1 MSSGMLKPFPR
12 GPMKHAW
19 ELPKQESMT
28 TLVSNRKVREVL
40 IEYEGPQLEVL
51 EEGSSQFLAL
61 AVDSDDEAV
70 RWVQSPAS
78 QLEVQALKLGA
89 VSVRSAILKP
99 RILLADY
106 SYDDRP
112 LHVWEITKSSIP
124 PDALPERSA
133 LLPGSNFHPPVTLI
147 GTAQPAFFSLGTP
160 DEHSQGAVS
169 FGRLSAIMSTL
180 QALWNAIA
188 PMYGAERA
196 QLSAESAE
204 RGSFKLR
211 LHLQD
216 PNLFSRI
223 ASTYRDLI
231 EATYDSERLTEVLD
245 KAAPGVKFAYEDFLE
260 TLDFNEVEVLAQ
272 WHEGAAYVDYETA
285 QETRPAVRGLIE
297 QASPVLKETASLRGL
312 LVGYTR
318 KAPRFEFYN
327 LDTSEI
333 IRGTITREL
342 QRNLPFDQEIV
353 LGRSRVY
360 SVRVEITRRGEEPPK
375 YKLLAFTPLES
386 R

>member
-1 MSSGMLKPFPR
+1 
-12 GPMKHAW
+12 
-19 ELPKQESMT
+19 
-28 TLVSNRKVREVL
+28 
-40 IEYEGPQLEVL
+40 
-51 EEGSSQFLAL
+51 
-61 AVDSDDEAV
+61 
-70 RWVQSPAS
+70 
-78 QLEVQALKLGA
+78 
-89 VSVRSAILKP
+89 
-99 RILLADY
+99 
-106 SYDDRP
+106 
-112 LHVWEITKSSIP
+112 
-124 PDALPERSA
+124 
-133 LLPGSNFHPPVTLI
+133 
-147 GTAQPAFFSLGTP
+147 
-160 DEHSQGAVS
+160 
-169 FGRLSAIMSTL
+169 
-180 QALWNAIA
+180 
-188 PMYGAERA
+188 MYGAERA

-245 KAAPGVKFAYEDFLE
+245 KAAPGVKFAYEDFLK